1 MHYLS
6 QTAVLSKEAAS
17 IIISNWLTLFTL
29 HYITPMYDI
38 WWLRQILVHFNNFK
52 YLVCTGNVKSKLTHI
67 SRVGQI

>member
-52 YLVCTGNVKSKLTHI
+52 YFIGLYRKCQVKVDSHF
-67 SRVGQI
+67 